1 MRLVTLVPVFAA
13 FALAACGQS
22 SAPASSGTAGTAQQ
36 PAQPEG
42 PVVTGTVLSAAP
54 AALAPG
60 ATLTVR
66 LLDTTRADSE
76 PTAIV
81 QQTFPISA
89 IPAEFSLTYNQAD
102 VNSIRSYAVDASVM
116 DQGQVRFIAQ
126 GRVGVLTQGKP
137 KRATIMLVQAM
148 AAAAP
153 KDPVAELNKE
163 FTDFETR
170 LGGLKR
176 VTGERISGPEGKE
189 VAIGWDAFVDESGV
203 RMVRER
209 VTYADGGGYNVRFA
223 FKDGKPWVAVK
234 QASGSTTRVGWDA
247 DGAAIVKEKDGQPAE
262 LGEAELKALH
272 REARDARSLVA
283 AQSG

>member
-1 MRLVTLVPVFAA
+1 MRLVTLVPVLAA
-13 FALAACGQS
+13 VALAACGNSQTPAAGGTQA
-22 SAPASSGTAGTAQQ
+22 APT
-36 PAQPEG
+36 G
-42 PVVTGTVLSAAP
+42 PTVTGTVLSAAP
-54 AALAPG
+54 VGLAPG

-76 PTAIV
+76 PQAVT
-81 QQTFPISA
+81 QQTFPVSA
-89 IPAEFSLTYNQAD
+89 IPAEFSLAYNQAD
-102 VNSIRSYAVDASVM
+102 VNLIRSYAVDASVM
-116 DQGQVRFIAQ
+116 DQGQVRFISQ
-126 GRVGVLTQGKP
+126 SRVGVLTQGKP

-163 FTDFETR
+163 FADFEAR

-189 VAIGWDAFVDESGV
+189 VAIGWDAFVDDSGV

-234 QASGSTTRVGWDA
+234 QASGSTTRIGWDA
-247 DGAAIVKEKDGQPAE
+247 EGAAIVKEKDGQPAE
-262 LGEAELKALH
+262 FDDAELDSLR
-272 REARDARSLVA
+272 REARSARSLVA